1 MYTIK
6 APVAGLKRLE
16 TLWFQLTGTLCNLQC
31 THCFISCGP
40 KNKTHEMITAD
51 TIQWYLKEASTLGVK
66 EFYFTGGEPF
76 LHPQIVDVIKETLN
90 FGTTTILSNGTLIT
104 QKVAQE
110 FNQISRNSKYKLE
123 FRISLESPVEAE
135 NDQIRGHGSF
145 QRTIKGIQALLN
157 AGFNPIITT
166 ADWTKYGKFAKETD
180 ADFGSLIGF
189 LRAPQLRLKKLPIV
203 LLGRCAELIRPY
215 HESERV
221 TEKCFDN
228 FDINNLQCATSRIVT
243 SKGVYVCPILINDQN
258 AWMGWTLNES
268 LKSYTMESHACYTCR
283 TSGLTCKND
292 DSHLYE
298 TDISQNSEDIKAIRK
313 DTVRKSVNKF
323 YSTAAVQSQQ
333 ELCCPTTYDSA
344 DVSHI
349 PREIL
354 NISYGCGSP
363 VTLAQIESGE
373 SVLDLGSGGGVDC
386 FIASKMAGERGRV
399 VGVDMTDEML
409 AKANASRDSVAKKLG
424 FDNVRFVKGFLEEI
438 PLTNECI
445 DVVTSN
451 CVINLSDQKEK
462 VFQEIFR
469 VLRKGGRFVIS
480 DIFSD
485 REVPLSMKQNNKL
498 WSECI
503 SGAITEAAFV
513 NKIKSLGF
521 YGLEVINRY
530 PYKEVDGFQ
539 FYSITIKAYKYK
551 KSKEC
556 VYRGQYATYKG
567 PFSFVSDDGH
577 TYPVGIPVEVC
588 TDTAWK
594 LLNPPYK
601 GMFILTDIQNPGT
614 EKTCGPK
621 CCE

>member
-1 MYTIK
+1 VYTIK

-31 THCFISCGP
+31 AHCFISCGP

-614 EKTCGPK
+614 EKTCGPG

>member
-1 MYTIK
+1 
-6 APVAGLKRLE
+6 
-16 TLWFQLTGTLCNLQC
+16 
-31 THCFISCGP
+31 
-40 KNKTHEMITAD
+40 MITAD